1 MCEDFLRPKRGT
13 EKNGVTGFK
22 MGLPEAY
29 SLSYTHTLKPWIWFI
44 SKMDVDAD
52 QQCTVL
58 LWKLAYD
65 GIFIHTIIY
74 F

>member
-29 SLSYTHTLKPWIWFI
+29 SLSYTHTLKP
-44 SKMDVDAD
+44 
-52 QQCTVL
+52 
-58 LWKLAYD
+58 
-65 GIFIHTIIY
+65 
-74 F
+74 